1 LSAIH
6 PDVAALIAL
15 GRAAGSLPFE
25 AMSPPEARRAYANR
39 RLLLQ
44 LPPDTV
50 AECRNLTIEGPGGPL
65 RLRLYRGAG
74 TGADEILPCLLY
86 LHGGGWVLGDLDSH
100 DGICCRFANEAR
112 CCVVAVDYRL
122 APEHPFPAALDDAA
136 ASLCWLHQEATSL
149 RIDLARIAVGG
160 DSAGGNLAAVLAL
173 MGRDG
178 TVPASVFQVLLYPAL
193 DMTMSSASYAETT
206 DGMTITPATMR
217 YFIDHYVPHP
227 DDRNDWRASPLQAAS
242 LGGAPPAFLLTC
254 GHDPLCDEGR
264 LYASRLEQEDVPVTA
279 LHLSDQTHGM
289 LTLSKM
295 IEAFQPTLAYAAA
308 TLIDGWR
315 TAPSR
320 TVVARRV

>member
-1 LSAIH
+1 
-6 PDVAALIAL
+6 
-15 GRAAGSLPFE
+15 
-25 AMSPPEARRAYANR
+25 
-39 RLLLQ
+39 
-44 LPPDTV
+44 
-50 AECRNLTIEGPGGPL
+50 
-65 RLRLYRGAG
+65 
-74 TGADEILPCLLY
+74 
-86 LHGGGWVLGDLDSH
+86 
-100 DGICCRFANEAR
+100 
-112 CCVVAVDYRL
+112 
-122 APEHPFPAALDDAA
+122 
-136 ASLCWLHQEATSL
+136 
-149 RIDLARIAVGG
+149 
-160 DSAGGNLAAVLAL
+160 
-173 MGRDG
+173 
-178 TVPASVFQVLLYPAL
+178 
-193 DMTMSSASYAETT
+193 MTMSSASYAETT

-227 DDRNDWRASPLQAAS
+227 DDRNDWRASSLQAAS